1 MNFAHGFQQLK
12 DASDDRFPL
21 SKVLGSAK
29 PRVVS
34 RFHKPGIVMN
44 QGSLPQCVGF
54 SCQQLLQSEPVPQ
67 RGLTGSSIYREA
79 KKIDEFGPHVG
90 GTSIRAGMN
99 VLRDKK
105 LIDAYFWAKNSQQ
118 VIDYLL
124 RYGPVVAG
132 TPWYSGMNRTDNKG
146 MVKISGKSEGGH
158 AWLIVGAN
166 ERTGLIHAIN
176 SWGMDYGIAGQ
187 FSLTM
192 KDFDLLMQ
200 RGGVAAAAIEP
211 GTKL

>member
-1 MNFAHGFQQLK
+1 MNFAHGFQQLQ
-12 DASDDRFPL
+12 DAADNRFPL
-21 SKVLGSAK
+21 SKVLGSSK
-29 PRVVS
+29 PKVMS

-44 QGSLPQCVGF
+44 QGSLPHCVGF

-67 RGLTGSSIYREA
+67 KGLTGSAIYREA
-79 KKIDEFGPHVG
+79 KKIDEFGPRVG

-99 VLRDKK
+99 VLKAKK
-105 LIDAYFWAKNSQQ
+105 LIDAYFWAKNSEQ

-132 TPWYSGMNRTDNKG
+132 TPWYSGMNRTDRNG
-146 MVKISGKSEGGH
+146 LVKISGKSEGGH

-166 ERTGLIHAIN
+166 QRTGLIHAIN
-176 SWGMDYGIAGQ
+176 SWGMEYGIAGQ
-187 FSLTM
+187 FSLTF
-192 KDFDLLMQ
+192 KDFDTLMQ

>member
-1 MNFAHGFQQLK
+1 MKFPHGFQQLQ
-12 DASDDRFPL
+12 DSADNRFPL
-21 SKVLGSAK
+21 SKVLGASK
-29 PRVVS
+29 PKVMS
-34 RFHKPGIVMN
+34 RFHKPGIVLN
-44 QGSLPQCVGF
+44 QGLESSCVGF

-67 RGLTGSSIYREA
+67 KGKTGSWIYREA
-79 KKIDEFGPHVG
+79 QKIDEFGPGVQ

-99 VLRDKK
+99 VLLANK
-105 LIDAYFWAKNSQQ
+105 LIDAYFWAKNSEQ

-132 TPWYSGMNRTDNKG
+132 TPWYSGMSRTDRNG
-146 MVKISGKSEGGH
+146 LVKISGKSEGGH

-166 ERTGLIHAIN
+166 QRTGLIHAIN
-176 SWGMDYGIAGQ
+176 SWGMDYGYAGQ
-187 FSLTM
+187 FSLTF
-192 KDFDLLMQ
+192 KDFDTLMQ

>member
-1 MNFAHGFQQLK
+1 MKFSHGFQQLK
-12 DASDDRFPL
+12 DARDDKFPL
-21 SKVLGSAK
+21 SKVLGSSK
-29 PRVVS
+29 PKVMS

-44 QGSLPQCVGF
+44 QGLESSCVGF

-67 RGLTGSSIYREA
+67 KGKTGSWIYREA
-79 KKIDEFGPHVG
+79 KKIDEFGPLAD
-90 GTSIRAGMN
+90 GTSVRAGMN
-99 VLRDKK
+99 VLKANG
-105 LIDAYFWAKNSQQ
+105 LIEAYFWANKAQQ

-124 RYGPVVAG
+124 RYGPVVVG
-132 TPWYSGMNRTDNKG
+132 TPWYSQMNNPDRKG
-146 MVKISGKSEGGH
+146 MINISGKEEMGH
-158 AWLIVGAN
+158 AWLVVGAN

-187 FSLTM
+187 FSLSM
-192 KDFDLLMQ
+192 QDFDVLMQ

>member
-1 MNFAHGFQQLK
+1 MNFSHGFRQLPDER
-12 DASDDRFPL
+12 DAKFPL
-21 SKVLGSAK
+21 SKVLGSVK
-29 PRVVS
+29 PKVMS
-34 RFHKPGIVMN
+34 RFHKAGMILN
-44 QGSLPQCVGF
+44 QGSAPACVGF

-67 RGLTGSSIYREA
+67 KGKSGSWIYREA
-79 KKIDEFGPHVG
+79 KKIDEFGPSVD

-99 VLRDKK
+99 VLRANK
-105 LIDAYFWAKNSQQ
+105 LIDAYFWAKSSQQ

-132 TPWYSGMNRTDNKG
+132 TPWYSGMNRTGSNG
-146 MVKISGKSEGGH
+146 IVKISGKSEGGH

-166 ERTGLIHAIN
+166 LRTGLLHAVN
-176 SWGMDYGIAGQ
+176 SWGAEYGIFGH
-187 FSLTM
+187 FSIAM
-192 KDFDLLMQ
+192 SDFDLLMQ